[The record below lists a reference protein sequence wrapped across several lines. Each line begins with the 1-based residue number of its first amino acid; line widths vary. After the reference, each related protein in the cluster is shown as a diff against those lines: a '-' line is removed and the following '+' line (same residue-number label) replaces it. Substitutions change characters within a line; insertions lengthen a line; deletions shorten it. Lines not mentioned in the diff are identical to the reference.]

1 LAPDPVAESTASTDH
16 AANVDAPKPPQSVRV
31 NTETLDRFLGTV
43 GEVILSSSQL
53 RTAGAE
59 SGEDRPNLSVGLDRM
74 DRVVGD
80 LQRRALE
87 LRTTPLSRIVEPL
100 PRMAREVARQLGK
113 RVELSIEGAEIE
125 LDRSILDRL
134 SDPLVHL
141 LRNAVGHG
149 IELPSVREEAGKDEV
164 GQIVID
170 ARRVKDSIRIS
181 IRDDGAGIDLDR
193 VRERAVVAGIVLADL
208 AEDLSPEQLAALVFE
223 PGVSTAE
230 SISELS
236 GRGVGMDAVRATIES
251 LGGQVE
257 IATRSGCGTTTTM
270 VVPIT
275 AAVQRVILIGVSG
288 ETVAI
293 PVTKVE
299 RIIEV
304 EAGAIE
310 RSGNEAFTL
319 VEDEPVAVF
328 PLAEY
333 LRLPPPK
340 EQAKEMLVLADVRGE
355 LMAIKIDSV
364 VGHQQIYVK
373 PIPELLSG
381 IRSLAGLT
389 ILGNGLPIFLLDLN
403 QL

>member
-1 LAPDPVAESTASTDH
+1 
-16 AANVDAPKPPQSVRV
+16 
-31 NTETLDRFLGTV
+31 
-43 GEVILSSSQL
+43 
-53 RTAGAE
+53 
-59 SGEDRPNLSVGLDRM
+59 
-74 DRVVGD
+74 
-80 LQRRALE
+80 
-87 LRTTPLSRIVEPL
+87 
-100 PRMAREVARQLGK
+100 
-113 RVELSIEGAEIE
+113 
-125 LDRSILDRL
+125 
-134 SDPLVHL
+134 
-141 LRNAVGHG
+141 
-149 IELPSVREEAGKDEV
+149 VREEAGKSEV

-181 IRDDGAGIDLDR
+181 IRDDGAGIDLDQ
-193 VRERAVVAGIVLADL
+193 VRERAIAAGIVLADL
-208 AEDLSPEQLAALVFE
+208 AEDLSPEQLAALVFQ

-257 IATRSGCGTTTTM
+257 IATRRSCGTTTTM

-275 AAVQRVILIGVSG
+275 AAVQRVILLGVSG

-293 PVTKVE
+293 PVAKVE

-310 RSGNEAFTL
+310 QSGHEAFTL
-319 VEDEPVAVF
+319 VEDDPVAVF
-328 PLAEY
+328 QLAEY
-333 LRLPPPK
+333 LCLPPPTSK
-340 EQAKEMLVLADVRGE
+340 AQEVLVLADVRGE

-373 PIPELLSG
+373 PIPELLSS

-389 ILGNGLPIFLLDLN
+389 ILGDGLPTFLLDLN
-403 QL
+403 QLG

>member
-1 LAPDPVAESTASTDH
+1 VQSAASADRPEIIDT
-16 AANVDAPKPPQSVRV
+16 PKPPQSVRV
-31 NTETLDRFLGTV
+31 KTETLDRVLGTV

-53 RTAGAE
+53 RAAGDE
-59 SGEDRPNLSVGLDRM
+59 GGEDRPKLSVGLDRM

-87 LRTTPLSRIVEPL
+87 LRTTPLSRIVDPL
-100 PRMAREVARQLGK
+100 PRMAREVARRLDK

-141 LRNAVGHG
+141 VRNAVGHG
-149 IELPSVREEAGKDEV
+149 IEMPSVRVGAGKNEI
-164 GQIVID
+164 GKIVID

-193 VRERAVVAGIVLADL
+193 VRERAIDAGILLADL
-208 AEDLSPEQLAALVFE
+208 AEDLPPEQLAALVFQ
-223 PGVSTAE
+223 PGISTAD

-257 IATRSGCGTTTTM
+257 IATKRGHGTTTTM
-270 VVPIT
+270 IVPIT
-275 AAVQRVILIGVSG
+275 AAVQRVILLGVSG

-293 PVTKVE
+293 PVAKVE

-304 EAGAIE
+304 AAGAIE
-310 RSGNEAFTL
+310 QSGNEAFTL
-319 VEDEPVAVF
+319 VDDEPVAVF
-328 PLAEY
+328 PLAEH
-333 LRLPPPK
+333 LCLPPPK
-340 EQAKEMLVLADVRGE
+340 PRAQEVLVLAEVRGE
-355 LMAIKIDSV
+355 LMAIQIDHV

-373 PIPELLSG
+373 PTPELLSSV
-381 IRSLAGLT
+381 RSIAGLT
-389 ILGNGLPIFLLDLN
+389 ILGDGLPIFLLDLN
-403 QL
+403 QLG

>member
-1 LAPDPVAESTASTDH
+1 
-16 AANVDAPKPPQSVRV
+16 
-31 NTETLDRFLGTV
+31 
-43 GEVILSSSQL
+43 
-53 RTAGAE
+53 
-59 SGEDRPNLSVGLDRM
+59 M

-87 LRTTPLSRIVEPL
+87 LRTTPLSRVVDPL
-100 PRMAREVARQLGK
+100 PRMAREVARRLGK

-141 LRNAVGHG
+141 IRNAVGHG
-149 IELPSVREEAGKDEV
+149 IEMPSAREEAGKNEV
-164 GQIVID
+164 GQIWID

-193 VRERAVVAGIVLADL
+193 VRARAIAEGILLADL
-208 AEDLSPEQLAALVFE
+208 AEDLSPEQLAALVFQ

-230 SISELS
+230 SVSELS

-257 IATRSGCGTTTTM
+257 IATQRGRGTTTTM

-275 AAVQRVILIGVSG
+275 AAVQRVLLLSVSG
-288 ETVAI
+288 ETVSI
-293 PVTKVE
+293 PISKVE

-304 EAGAIE
+304 EAHAIE
-310 RSGNEAFTL
+310 RSGRESFTL
-319 VEDEPVAVF
+319 VDDEPVVVF
-328 PLAEY
+328 PLAEH
-333 LRLPPPK
+333 LCLPAPK
-340 EQAKEMLVLADVRGE
+340 PRALEVLVLAEVRGE

-373 PIPELLSG
+373 PIPELLSSL
-381 IRSLAGLT
+381 RLLAGLT
-389 ILGNGLPIFLLDLN
+389 ILGDGSPIFLLDLN
-403 QL
+403 QLGCTT